1 MTTGEAIRGFC
12 QECVSSHQK
21 KVIEN
26 CGGEM
31 VLATKKPCALF
42 KYRLKGR
49 GTLKAI
55 RRNCVECQGG
65 SYEGVEDCS
74 TESCLLHPFRL
85 GKLPGDSMGVHGRL
99 ILQNR
104 FKPSGN
110 RDDKGLRLS
119 IGNRG

>member
-21 KVIEN
+21 KIIEN

-31 VLATKKPCALF
+31 VLATKKLCALF
-42 KYRLKGR
+42 KYRLKGK
-49 GTLKAI
+49 GNLKAI
-55 RRNCVECQGG
+55 RKNCVECKGG
-65 SYEGVEDCS
+65 SYEGVEDCT

-104 FKPSGN
+104 FKSTGN
-110 RDDKGLRLS
+110 RDDKGLSLS
-119 IGNRG
+119 TGNRG

>member
-12 QECVSSHQK
+12 QGCVSSHQK

-42 KYRLKGR
+42 KYRLKGK

-55 RRNCVECQGG
+55 RKNCVECKCC
-65 SYEGVEDCS
+65 SYEGVEDCT
-74 TESCLLHPFRL
+74 TEDCLLLPFRL
-85 GKLPGDSMGVHGRL
+85 GKLSGDSMGVRGRL

-104 FKPSGN
+104 FKPSGD
-110 RDDKGLRLS
+110 RMIRV
-119 IGNRG
+119 